1 MNDFFDSLKEIKK
14 ELTKEQGVA
23 KKPQKEAISHTKEEA
38 ILHKEQGVAKKLQKE
53 VASHTKEEAIL
64 HKEQKLRDEFL
75 TYTKDSN
82 IRKI

>member
-23 KKPQKEAISHTKEEA
+23 KKPQKEAISHTKED
-38 ILHKEQGVAKKLQKE
+38 
-53 VASHTKEEAIL
+53 AIL

>member
-1 MNDFFDSLKEIKK
+1 MNDFFDSLKEIKQ

-23 KKPQKEAISHTKEEA
+23 KKPQKEVIP
-38 ILHKEQGVAKKLQKE
+38 
-53 VASHTKEEAIL
+53 HTKEEAIL

-75 TYTKDSN
+75 AYTKDSN

>member
-14 ELTKEQGVA
+14 ELTREQGVA
-23 KKPQKEAISHTKEEA
+23 KKPQKEA
-38 ILHKEQGVAKKLQKE
+38 
-53 VASHTKEEAIL
+53 ASHTKEEAIL

-75 TYTKDSN
+75 AYTKDSN

>member
-23 KKPQKEAISHTKEEA
+23 KKSQKEAVSHSKEEA
-38 ILHKEQGVAKKLQKE
+38 ILY
-53 VASHTKEEAIL
+53 
-64 HKEQKLRDEFL
+64 KEQKLRDEFL
-75 TYTKDSN
+75 AYTKDSN

>member
-14 ELTKEQGVA
+14 ELAKEQGVA
-23 KKPQKEAISHTKEEA
+23 KKPQKEAASYTKEA
-38 ILHKEQGVAKKLQKE
+38 
-53 VASHTKEEAIL
+53 ASYTKEEAIL

-75 TYTKDSN
+75 AYTKDSN

>member
-14 ELTKEQGVA
+14 ELAKEQGVA
-23 KKPQKEAISHTKEEA
+23 KKPRKEVISHTKEE
-38 ILHKEQGVAKKLQKE
+38 E
-53 VASHTKEEAIL
+53 IL

-75 TYTKDSN
+75 AYTKDSN

>member
-14 ELTKEQGVA
+14 ELKKEQGVA
-23 KKPQKEAISHTKEEA
+23 KKPQKEAIF
-38 ILHKEQGVAKKLQKE
+38 
-53 VASHTKEEAIL
+53 HTKEEAIL

-75 TYTKDSN
+75 AYTKDSN

>member
-14 ELTKEQGVA
+14 ELTREQGVA
-23 KKPQKEAISHTKEEA
+23 KKPQKEA
-38 ILHKEQGVAKKLQKE
+38 
-53 VASHTKEEAIL
+53 ASHTKEEAIL

-75 TYTKDSN
+75 AYTKYSN

>member
-23 KKPQKEAISHTKEEA
+23 KKTQKEA
-38 ILHKEQGVAKKLQKE
+38 
-53 VASHTKEEAIL
+53 ASYTKEEAIL

-75 TYTKDSN
+75 AYTKDSN

>member
-14 ELTKEQGVA
+14 ELAKEQGVA
-23 KKPQKEAISHTKEEA
+23 KKPQKEAVTY
-38 ILHKEQGVAKKLQKE
+38 
-53 VASHTKEEAIL
+53 TKEEAIL

-75 TYTKDSN
+75 AYTKDSN

>member
-14 ELTKEQGVA
+14 ELAKEQGIA
-23 KKPQKEAISHTKEEA
+23 KKPQKEVLS
-38 ILHKEQGVAKKLQKE
+38 L
-53 VASHTKEEAIL
+53 TKEEAIL

-75 TYTKDSN
+75 AYTKDSN

>member
-23 KKPQKEAISHTKEEA
+23 KKPQKEVIPY
-38 ILHKEQGVAKKLQKE
+38 
-53 VASHTKEEAIL
+53 TKEEAIL

-75 TYTKDSN
+75 AYTKDSN

>member
-14 ELTKEQGVA
+14 ELAKEQGVA
-23 KKPQKEAISHTKEEA
+23 KKPQKEVIP
-38 ILHKEQGVAKKLQKE
+38 
-53 VASHTKEEAIL
+53 HTKEEAIL

>member
-23 KKPQKEAISHTKEEA
+23 KKPK
-38 ILHKEQGVAKKLQKE
+38 KE

-64 HKEQKLRDEFL
+64 HKEKKLRDEFL
-75 TYTKDSN
+75 AYTKDSN